1 MKSGSWDAV
10 LGVAFN
16 CLRHGVARGSGLT
29 LLGAGL
35 VLSLG
40 ILHAPQAQAQTGG
53 EPTVICPLGELGCPP
68 ETNGTI
74 AASPAVCNID
84 PVSGVCSATISW
96 TASGTSQV
104 EVWKRNLVTGSNTLF
119 ASSGAGANSL
129 VANGITAQ
137 TLRFELFLL
146 GVFETSVD
154 VVGNP
159 GPTVAVTAPANG
171 AVFTTP
177 FSVTLSA
184 SASDANGVAKVE
196 FFDNGVLIGS
206 PDTLA
211 PYSVNWSSTAL
222 GSHSLSARATDALGA
237 VGNSAPVSVSVGAST
252 PVYAAQFV
260 AQSVPASMIAGQ
272 SYAVSVQMKNI
283 GSATWTAAE
292 AYKLGSQNPGDN
304 TTWGLGRVATPG
316 SVGNG
321 QTATFNFT
329 AQAPA
334 TPGSYNFQ
342 WRMVRDGVTW
352 FGDVTPNIGINVQ
365 ANQAPT
371 VAITTPTAGSSP
383 AAPVGLTATAA
394 DSDGSIASVQY
405 FEGANPISSVL
416 TAPPYSYA
424 WSTTAGSHT
433 LTARAIDNLGA
444 ATQSAPVTFTV
455 VTGST
460 ITVALTQ
467 LAAGASFPAA
477 QPIPLSATATTTSGS
492 IVRVEFLDAGATVVA
507 TATSATSTF
516 TASWPNASVGSH
528 SLSARAITSSGASQT
543 SSPAVSIS
551 VTNPPPT
558 IALTAPTAGATFV
571 PGSNITLSANASDA
585 NGTISKVE
593 FFKDAGATLL
603 GTAQQTTSPYTWV
616 WLNVPAGNYTL
627 SARATD
633 NGLATTMSPMVAIT
647 VGAAAPQ
654 AVEVQYQYDALGR
667 LVHVVYGND
676 SEVVYAYDAAGNRTI
691 QSQTLR

>member
-1 MKSGSWDAV
+1 MKSGSWRAV
-10 LGVAFN
+10 LGLAID
-16 CLRHGVARGSGLT
+16 CLRHGVARGFGLA
-29 LLGAGL
+29 LFGAGL

-40 ILHAPQAQAQTGG
+40 VLHAPQAQAQTAG